1 MTDAPLHAMLDIET
15 LDVETT
21 AVVLSIGMVVYD
33 PLTIVRSDLSR
44 LPKLYYSLDIQPQ
57 LEQGR
62 TIGGDTVVWWS
73 KQSAEARKVFTEQP
87 KAHPIA
93 VLSNLSG
100 WLVEYKVQ
108 HVWGNGVDF
117 DNAIISSLA
126 KSFGAPKPLNYKHN
140 RCFRTLKALLGHH
153 IPAHATMPIGTHH
166 NALDD
171 AVYQAVQHGYMH
183 RAYTNAAYPDVLD
196 LIESAL

>member
-1 MTDAPLHAMLDIET
+1 MTGNPLHAMIDLET
-15 LDVETT
+15 LDTETS
-21 AVVLSIGMVVYD
+21 AVVLSVGMVVYD

-44 LPKLYYSLDIQPQ
+44 LHKLYYSLDIQPQ

-73 KQSAEARKVFTEQP
+73 KQSTEARQVFTEYP
-87 KAHPIA
+87 KTHPIG
-93 VLSNLSG
+93 VLSNIYDMLR
-100 WLVEYKVQ
+100 EYRIQ

-117 DNAIISSLA
+117 DNAIITSLA

-183 RAYTNAAYPDVLD
+183 RAYTNAAFPDVQD
-196 LIESAL
+196 LIESVL

>member
-1 MTDAPLHAMLDIET
+1 MTGNPLHAMIDVET
-15 LDVETT
+15 LDTETS
-21 AVVLSIGMVVYD
+21 AVVLSVGMVVYD
-33 PLTIVRSDLSR
+33 PLTIGTNNLDGLH
-44 LPKLYYSLDIQPQ
+44 KLYYSMDIQTQ
-57 LEQGR
+57 ITQGR
-62 TIGGDTVVWWS
+62 TISGSTVVWWS
-73 KQSAEARKVFTEQP
+73 EQSTEARKVFTEYP
-87 KAHPIA
+87 KTHPIG
-93 VLSNLSG
+93 VLSNISDMLR
-100 WLVEYKVQ
+100 EYKVE

-153 IPAHATMPIGTHH
+153 IPEVATMPLGTHH

-183 RAYTNAAYPDVLD
+183 RAYANAAYPCVP
-196 LIESAL
+196 